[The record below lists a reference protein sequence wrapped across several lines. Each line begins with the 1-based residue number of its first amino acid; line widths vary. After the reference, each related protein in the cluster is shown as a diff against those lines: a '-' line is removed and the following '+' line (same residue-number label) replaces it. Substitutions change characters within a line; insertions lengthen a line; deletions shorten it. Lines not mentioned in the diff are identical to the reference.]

1 VTVTSGSDSLERM
14 HLPLR
19 VAVAS
24 VVTLIALVTLVACG
38 GKSDDKKGAGVPTEG
53 RASQI
58 AHAALLETSDLS
70 GEWVLYS
77 TDNFRN
83 DDATLPDTGN
93 CATARNLA
101 ADMTKANITR
111 TQRALQLT
119 LPGYTSRAQVEMHIR
134 IFDKAVTAQDFLK
147 RNRNVQTGDSYIRCL
162 ADGFSA
168 QFGANA
174 RVRSGD
180 AHGKAPRDGV
190 TSAFDQDLKVEDTV
204 YQLHT
209 DSYAW
214 VQNNAYILVLI
225 SGPRGLDSNDFV
237 KEALDKAQAK
247 MDAAFKL
254 PQ

>member
-1 VTVTSGSDSLERM
+1 MSLAV
-14 HLPLR
+14 
-19 VAVAS
+19 VA
-24 VVTLIALVTLVACG
+24 LVACG
-38 GKSDDKKGAGVPTEG
+38 GKSDDNKKGSSLVPSEG

-58 AHAALLETSDLS
+58 AHGALLEPGDLS
-70 GEWVLYS
+70 GEWVLYG
-77 TDNFRN
+77 TDSFRN

-101 ADMTKANITR
+101 ADMTKANISR
-111 TQRALQLT
+111 AQRALQLT
-119 LPGYTSRAQVEMHIR
+119 LTGYTSRAQIEMQVR

-162 ADGFSA
+162 ADGFNA
-168 QFGANA
+168 QFGPNG

-190 TSAFDQDLKVEDTV
+190 TAAFDQDIKVEDTV

-214 VQNNAYILVLI
+214 VQDNAYILVLI
-225 SGPRGLDSNDFV
+225 SGPRGLDSNDVV
-237 KEALDKAQAK
+237 KEVLDKVQSK